1 MIKIIAMEMKT
12 VIYQR
17 GESQVLTLLLLAIV
31 ITTIMYLIWSG
42 EIGSSVHTFSEVLK
56 TAD

>member
-1 MIKIIAMEMKT
+1 MKT